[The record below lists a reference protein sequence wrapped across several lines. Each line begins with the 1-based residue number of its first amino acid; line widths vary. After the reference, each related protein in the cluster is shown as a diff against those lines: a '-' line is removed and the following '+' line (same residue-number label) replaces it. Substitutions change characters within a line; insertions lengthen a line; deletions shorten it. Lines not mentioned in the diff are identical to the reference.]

1 MEPALVFHHNHKA
14 GGTSIKTAFERTLC
28 KSPRS
33 CIWFEANR
41 SKLILGRGSP
51 KDAVSP
57 DYLFTASMEERMKL
71 RVIVATDNLW
81 TGVCSFLPRRCVY
94 FTTMRSPLYQH
105 ISFWNFL
112 CVAGKQNHSG
122 WNATELRLGR
132 CERSL
137 TTWPKPFVYAKLA
150 GYHGPRAKHYDET
163 TLALEKVEQAKV
175 NLGRL
180 L

>member
-1 MEPALVFHHNHKA
+1 
-14 GGTSIKTAFERTLC
+14 
-28 KSPRS
+28 
-33 CIWFEANR
+33 
-41 SKLILGRGSP
+41 
-51 KDAVSP
+51 
-57 DYLFTASMEERMKL
+57 MKL